1 MDPQNGLE
9 NSLISTPEDIGL
21 SRPQARG
28 ILKKS
33 QTIGGRRTIENK
45 TQIKRMATGS
55 ISRTTR
61 VTFPDKTKSVPICTV
76 FEVEPIRYEDNPSP
90 KGRSCACLIF

>member
-1 MDPQNGLE
+1 MDPLPGNE
-9 NSLISTPEDIGL
+9 NSSISTPDEQGL
-21 SRPQARG
+21 IKQQTRG

-33 QTIGGRRTIENK
+33 QTIGGRRLTETK
-45 TQIKRMATGS
+45 AQIKRTATGS
-55 ISRTTR
+55 VSRTTR
-61 VTFPDKTKSVPICTV
+61 VSFPDKTKSVPICTV